1 MASTAAAGK
10 SASSI
15 TFGVGSLAA
24 SVAFSAPLFDAGRAA
39 TGTAAS
45 HAEASRFAFSI
56 SVFHGFDGTENHD
69 SLGAFFSGSTGFASG
84 ALPTTASVEDCS
96 WLFTRAN
103 SSTVAAVSVEL
114 TAAQA
119 SGASG
124 VVEIGPTSAVASG
137 MLAGTGGASV
147 TRLLAA
153 GAVSTSSG
161 FSSAGSHDTP

>member
-15 TFGVGSLAA
+15 TFGVVSLTA
-24 SVAFSAPLFDAGRAA
+24 SVAFSVPLPDAGRAA

-69 SLGAFFSGSTGFASG
+69 SLGAFFSGSTGVASG
-84 ALPTTASVEDCS
+84 ALATTASVEDCS
-96 WLFTRAN
+96 WLFARAT

-114 TAAQA
+114 F
-119 SGASG
+119 SGEEG
-124 VVEIGPTSAVASG
+124 ELT
-137 MLAGTGGASV
+137 
-147 TRLLAA
+147 
-153 GAVSTSSG
+153 
-161 FSSAGSHDTP
+161 